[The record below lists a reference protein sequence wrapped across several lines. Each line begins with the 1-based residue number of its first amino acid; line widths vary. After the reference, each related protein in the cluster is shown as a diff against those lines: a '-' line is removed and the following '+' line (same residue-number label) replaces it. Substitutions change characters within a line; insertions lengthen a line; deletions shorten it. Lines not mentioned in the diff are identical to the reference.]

1 MAADAHIVPL
11 NTEPIRPK
19 RALLSVSDKTG
30 LEAIASGLHA
40 AGVEL
45 VSTGGTRASIAA
57 WGIPVTD
64 VSEVTGFP
72 EIMDGRV
79 KTLHPGVH
87 AGILARTSYEMD
99 LRTLDELGIRPFEVV
114 VVNLYPFAKVSAD
127 PATTPEAALEYIDI
141 GGPTMVRA
149 CAKNFPHAC
158 ILTSPGQYDAFLTEL
173 ASGGISYETRRRMA
187 ADAFAHTSAYDTA
200 ISMWFS
206 RWLDE
211 PTPRTFGVSL
221 PRMEEARYGENP
233 HQKAAVYGYPDRYI
247 DCFHGKALSYNNYLD
262 VTAAVNLIAE
272 FTDAEPSCVIIKH
285 TNPCGVASAPTLA
298 GAYERA
304 FQTDTV
310 SPFGGIIAVNRTL
323 DLETALAMDA
333 IFTEII
339 LAPAYTDEAMDLL
352 KRKSQ
357 RRLIRIVRWPD
368 MTGVWQVSSIPGGLL
383 VQEPDTGRIG
393 PDDIKTVTQRKPG
406 AAELADLMFAWK
418 VAKHAKSN
426 CIVFAKGGR
435 TLGIGVGQTSRVDSS
450 ELAVLKAAKAGLSL
464 QGAAVASEAFF
475 PFADGIEAAAKA
487 GCMSV
492 IQPGGSVRDDEV
504 IAAADRLGLAM
515 VFTGMRHFK
524 H

>member
-11 NTEPIRPK
+11 NTAPILPK

-30 LEAIASGLHA
+30 LERIARGLHE

-45 VSTGGTRASIAA
+45 VSTGGTRKAIEAM
-57 WGIPVTD
+57 GLPVTD
-64 VSEVTGFP
+64 VAEVTGFP
-72 EIMDGRV
+72 EVMDGRV
-79 KTLHPGVH
+79 KTLHPAVH
-87 AGILARTSYEMD
+87 AGILARTSYQAD
-99 LRTLDELGIRPFEVV
+99 LDTLAELGIRPFEVA
-114 VVNLYPFAKVSAD
+114 VVNLYPFASVAAD
-127 PATTPEAALEYIDI
+127 PATSPAKALEFIDI

-149 CAKNFPHAC
+149 CAKNFPHVC
-158 ILTSPGQYDAFLTEL
+158 ILTSPGQYEGFLAAL
-173 ASGGISYETRRRMA
+173 ATGGIPFETRRRLA
-187 ADAFAHTSAYDTA
+187 ADAFAHTSGYDTA

-206 RWLDE
+206 RWLE
-211 PTPRTFGVSL
+211 ETTPATFGLSL
-221 PRMEEARYGENP
+221 PRFDEARYGENP
-233 HQKAAVYGYPDRYI
+233 HQKAAVYGSPDRYL

-262 VTAAVNLIAE
+262 VTAAVNLIGE
-272 FTDAEPSCVIIKH
+272 FKDSDPTCVIIKH
-285 TNPCGVASAPTLA
+285 TNPCGVARASTLA
-298 GAYERA
+298 EAYRLA
-304 FQTDTV
+304 FETDTV

-323 DLETALAMDA
+323 DLEAATAIDA

-339 LAPAYTDEAMDLL
+339 LAPAYSPEAMDLL

-357 RRLIRIVRWPD
+357 RRLIRIVEWPD
-368 MTGVWQVSSIPGGLL
+368 PAGSWQVCSIPGGLL
-383 VQEPDTGRIG
+383 AQEPDLGKVG
-393 PDDIKTVTQRKPG
+393 VDDLKTVTRRMPD
-406 AAELADLMFAWK
+406 AAELDDMRFAWT

-464 QGAAVASEAFF
+464 DGAAVASEAFF
-475 PFADGIEAAAKA
+475 PFADGVEAAAKA
-487 GCMSV
+487 GCRSV

>member
-11 NTEPIRPK
+11 NTVTITPT
-19 RALLSVSDKTG
+19 RALLSVSDKSG
-30 LEAIASGLHA
+30 LEAMARGLHA

-45 VSTGGTRASIAA
+45 VSTGGTRKAIESM
-57 WGIPVTD
+57 GLPVTD

-87 AGILARTSYEMD
+87 AGILARTSYETD
-99 LRTLDELGIRPFEVV
+99 VLTLDRLGIRPFDVV
-114 VVNLYPFAKVSAD
+114 VVNLYPFAGVAAD
-127 PATTPEAALEYIDI
+127 PATTPETALEFIDI

-158 ILTSPGQYDAFLTEL
+158 IVTSPGQYDSFLLEL
-173 ASGGISYETRRRMA
+173 ASGGITYETRRRLA

-211 PTPRTFGVSL
+211 PTPRTFGISL
-221 PRMEEARYGENP
+221 PRFDEARYGENP
-233 HQKAAVYGYPDRYI
+233 HQNAAVYGYPDRYF
-247 DCFHGKALSYNNYLD
+247 DCLHGKALSYNNYLD
-262 VTAAVNLIAE
+262 VTAALNLIAE
-272 FTDAEPSCVIIKH
+272 FADAGPTCAIIKH

-298 GAYERA
+298 EAYERA

-310 SPFGGIIAVNRTL
+310 SPFGGIIAVNGTL
-323 DLETALAMDA
+323 DLPTAVAIDA

-339 LAPAYTDEAMDLL
+339 LAPAYTDEALDLL

-357 RRLIRIVRWPD
+357 RRLIRIERWPD
-368 MTGVWQVSSIPGGLL
+368 MTGVWQVSNIPGGLL
-383 VQEPDTGRIG
+383 VQEPDMGRIG
-393 PDDIKTVTQRKPG
+393 PADIRTVTRRG
-406 AAELADLMFAWK
+406 AGTAELADLLFAWK

-426 CIVFAKGGR
+426 CIVFAKDGR

-475 PFADGIEAAAKA
+475 PFPDGIEAAARA
-487 GCMSV
+487 GCTSV
-492 IQPGGSVRDDEV
+492 IQPGGSVRDEDV
-504 IAAADRLGLAM
+504 IATADRLGLAM